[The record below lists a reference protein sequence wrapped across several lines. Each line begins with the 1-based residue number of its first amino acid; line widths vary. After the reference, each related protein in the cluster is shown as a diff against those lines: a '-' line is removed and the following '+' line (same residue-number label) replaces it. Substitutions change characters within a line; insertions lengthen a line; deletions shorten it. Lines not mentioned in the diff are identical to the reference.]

1 MRDLYQHFPRE
12 VSEIITSQDFK
23 IQNLRFMLL
32 KQEAMCKVMQTQIA
46 SMQRNHDRT
55 VQQLNQQ
62 IAVMMEAM
70 SMLL

>member
-32 KQEAMCKVMQTQIA
+32 KQEAMCKVM
-46 SMQRNHDRT
+46 
-55 VQQLNQQ
+55 
-62 IAVMMEAM
+62 
-70 SMLL
+70 